1 MFKNLT
7 LEKLI
12 CPICRGI
19 LVEPVT
25 LPCKHALCLECF
37 DGSMEMAN
45 LTCPMCRKRVGA
57 WLRKERKEGSLVN
70 AKLWEHI
77 QRNYADYVAMKQKG
91 EDDCLE
97 DVLEGSGPAPVKIS
111 QPGEIRKEFE
121 TSQAKLEVELKQRQE
136 AEEKASVELIMQL
149 QEEEDSLK
157 RREEEDERIARE
169 LQSQIELD
177 INGSLQNK
185 AEPMDVIQNGEQK
198 TDDKENKLGAL
209 ASGSS
214 SVRGPLDVFFSKVKP
229 LQGNSRSNSPQTDR
243 SFTDEKDALKIN
255 RCDSITNEFPHFEF
269 APIHRVPQTPP
280 KLSPD
285 GAVLQVPIIRATPVK
300 NLQFEETPAC
310 SRILNSSP
318 PLVRQ
323 FSTLHFFEKRESST
337 PNNIFKPHSSFSAFK
352 GYQPKAVKRELCP
365 SSSFI
370 HSKVRRVGESTDV
383 DMNEESLDRRSS
395 SPDPFALSDD
405 EDSVDGILSRGKR
418 ADSLNYSKYL
428 STLEQE
434 RQDALMAKQLQDELD
449 EEVKAHNSYH
459 LRTRSLDK
467 KSAQRS
473 KGSKSS
479 NQPTLRETL
488 RRAAANKSTN

>member
-1 MFKNLT
+1 MFKNLS

-77 QRNYADYVAMKQKG
+77 QRNYAEYVAMKQKG

-97 DVLEGSGPAPVKIS
+97 DVLEGSAPAPVKICE
-111 QPGEIRKEFE
+111 PGEIRKEFE
-121 TSQAKLEVELKQRQE
+121 STQAKLDDEMRAKQE
-136 AEEKASVELIMQL
+136 AEEKASAELIKQL
-149 QEEEDSLK
+149 
-157 RREEEDERIARE
+157 REEEDLVKKREDEDERLARE
-169 LQSQIELD
+169 LQSQIELE
-177 INGSLQNK
+177 INGSNSRL
-185 AEPMDVIQNGEQK
+185 EPMEVNGEQQK
-198 TDDKENKLGAL
+198 TDDKENKLGAF
-209 ASGSS
+209 AS

-243 SFTDEKDALKIN
+243 SFTDERESLKIS
-255 RCDSITNEFPHFEF
+255 RCDSITNEFPHYEF

-285 GAVLQVPIIRATPVK
+285 GAVLQVPLIRATPVK
-300 NLQFEETPAC
+300 HLQFEETPAC
-310 SRILNSSP
+310 SP

-337 PNNIFKPHSSFSAFK
+337 PKNYFKPHSSFSAFK

-370 HSKVRRVGESTDV
+370 HNKVRRVGESTEEE
-383 DMNEESLDRRSS
+383 MNLVGDDYSFDRGSN

-405 EDSVDGILSRGKR
+405 DDSVDGILSKNKR
-418 ADSLNYSKYL
+418 SDSLNYSKYL

-449 EEVKAHNSYH
+449 EEVKAHTSYQ

-467 KSAQRS
+467 KVAQRG
-473 KGSKSS
+473 KGGRSS
-479 NQPTLRETL
+479 GNQPTLRETL